1 MRLVA
6 GTSAPD
12 CTFSTLRGTEESLS
26 SLRGTPVWVSFSRF
40 AACPL
45 CNYEIHRI
53 RGEWENRFQGIS
65 FRHFRVMQSPMEK
78 LHEFVATKDPP
89 FDLVADPEMHA
100 YRAFE
105 VERSI
110 LKMFTPS
117 SIKVGRAAA
126 KAGFRPHGSVEG
138 PVTRVPADFLIDQ
151 GGVIRV
157 AYYGAHIADH
167 VPLDVVSDFLAGYAE
182 RAG

>member
-6 GTSAPD
+6 GTYAPE

-26 SLRGTPVWVSFSRF
+26 SLKGAPVWVSFSRF

-53 RGEWENRFQGIS
+53 RGEWENRFKGIS
-65 FRHFRVMQSPMEK
+65 FRHLRVMQSPMEK
-78 LHEFVATKDPP
+78 LTEFVATKDPP

-100 YRAFE
+100 YRAFK

-110 LKMFTPS
+110 LKMFTPGS
-117 SIKVGRAAA
+117 LKVGLAAA
-126 KAGFRPHGSVEG
+126 KAGFRPHGTSEG
-138 PVTRVPADFLIDQ
+138 PVTRVPADFLID
-151 GGVIRV
+151 GEGVIRV
-157 AYYGAHIADH
+157 AFYGSHIADH
-167 VPLDVVSDFLAGYAE
+167 VSLDVVSDFLDRYAT
-182 RAG
+182 RPG